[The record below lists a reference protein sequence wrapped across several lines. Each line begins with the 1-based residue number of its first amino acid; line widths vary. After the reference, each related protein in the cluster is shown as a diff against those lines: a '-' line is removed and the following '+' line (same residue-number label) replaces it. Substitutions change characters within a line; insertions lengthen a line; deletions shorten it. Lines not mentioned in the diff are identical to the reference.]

1 MKNMNPLKSNN
12 IVARILQVYAYVNAA
27 AGFILTLLINKELEL
42 DAVVLSII
50 LASVLVVNFLIFAL
64 GEIIDLLQNLKDNT
78 DKKAEIPGIRGTEN
92 TPVKSAQ
99 PTAVVSQ
106 SGSYN
111 LNNHMSQQNYDPRE
125 KEKRVAAYWAE
136 HTAEKAALEA
146 ELESVN
152 NKLTD
157 LQAQIDA
164 VSKEVSPQ
172 IAALNKKRTE
182 KIPEE
187 IEVAKQRALIH
198 ELEKARADLGGLFK
212 SKERDAIT
220 ERLNT
225 IERPK
230 LDRLSQECEIAKQKN
245 KSCIDAEI
253 AALNRPEL
261 RYEKE
266 NLKKRQA
273 EIKRELARDRL

>member
-1 MKNMNPLKSNN
+1 MNPLKSNN

-78 DKKAEIPGIRGTEN
+78 DKKAEAPSIRGTEN

-99 PTAVVSQ
+99 PVAVVSQ
-106 SGSYN
+106 TGSSN

-157 LQAQIDA
+157 LQA
-164 VSKEVSPQ
+164 
-172 IAALNKKRTE
+172 
-182 KIPEE
+182 
-187 IEVAKQRALIH
+187 H
-198 ELEKARADLGGLFK
+198 E
-212 SKERDAIT
+212 
-220 ERLNT
+220 
-225 IERPK
+225 
-230 LDRLSQECEIAKQKN
+230 
-245 KSCIDAEI
+245 
-253 AALNRPEL
+253 
-261 RYEKE
+261 
-266 NLKKRQA
+266 
-273 EIKRELARDRL
+273 

>member
-1 MKNMNPLKSNN
+1 MNPLKSNN
-12 IVARILQVYAYVNAA
+12 IVARILQVYAYLNAVT
-27 AGFILTLLINKELEL
+27 GFILTLLINKELEL

-64 GEIIDLLQNLKDNT
+64 GEIIDLLQTLKDNT
-78 DKKAEIPGIRGTEN
+78 SKKAEIPGIRGTEN
-92 TPVKSAQ
+92 VPVKSA
-99 PTAVVSQ
+99 PSAAVISQ
-106 SGSYN
+106 TGSSN
-111 LNNHMSQQNYDPRE
+111 LNNHTSQQNYDPRE

-136 HTAEKAALEA
+136 HAAEKAALEA

-152 NKLTD
+152 SRLTD

-164 VSKEVSPQ
+164 VSPQ
-172 IAALNKKRTE
+172 IALLNKKRTE

-187 IEVAKQRALIH
+187 REVAKQRELIH

-220 ERLNT
+220 DRLNT

-253 AALNRPEL
+253 AALNRPDL
-261 RYEKE
+261 RHEKE

-273 EIKRELARDRL
+273 EIKRELTRDRL

>member
-1 MKNMNPLKSNN
+1 MNPLKSNN
-12 IVARILQVYAYVNAA
+12 IVARILQVYAYVNGA
-27 AGFILTLLINKELEL
+27 AGIILSLLLIKKWG
-42 DAVVLSII
+42 AVVATIFFAL
-50 LASVLVVNFLIFAL
+50 VLVVNFLIFAL

-78 DKKAEIPGIRGTEN
+78 DKKAETPGIRGTEN
-92 TPVKSAQ
+92 VPVKSA
-99 PTAVVSQ
+99 PPAAVVSQ
-106 SGSYN
+106 TGASN
-111 LNNHMSQQNYDPRE
+111 LNSYTSQHNYDPKE

-136 HTAEKAALEA
+136 HAAEKAALEA

-172 IAALNKKRTE
+172 VAALNKKRTE

-187 IEVAKQRALIH
+187 LEVAKQRELIH
-198 ELEKARADLGGLFK
+198 ELENARAGINGLFK
-212 SKERDAIT
+212 SKERDTIT
-220 ERLNT
+220 HRLNT

-230 LDRLSQECEIAKQKN
+230 LDRLCRECETAKQKY
-245 KSCIDAEI
+245 KLCIDAEI

-266 NLKKRQA
+266 NLQKRQA
-273 EIKRELARDRL
+273 EIKRELTRDRL